1 MNIVETLTREHREI
15 LELVNAF
22 KKGKGFEDTAW
33 REKLF
38 AAKKLFLHHLEEE
51 DSVLYPALREAGKSD
66 PEIADIAERYIAEM
80 EKISSKVIS
89 FLDRYAVEQ
98 GGPSFSRDYAE
109 LVNLLEKRISSEEQV
124 LFERYRK
131 AFGY

>member
-15 LELVNAF
+15 LGLVNAF
-22 KKGKGFEDTAW
+22 KKGKGFEDAAW

-38 AAKKLFLHHLEEE
+38 AAKKLFIHHLEQE
-51 DSVLYPALREAGKSD
+51 DTVLYPALREAGKAD
-66 PEIADIAERYIAEM
+66 AELGEIVNRYISEM
-80 EKISSKVIS
+80 ERISTKVIS

-109 LVNLLEKRISSEEQV
+109 IVSLLEKRIVSEEQV
-124 LFERYRK
+124 LFVKYRE

>member
-22 KKGKGFEDTAW
+22 KKGKGFEDAVW

-38 AAKKLFLHHLEEE
+38 AAKKLFLHHLGEE
-51 DSVLYPALREAGKSD
+51 DTVLYPALREAAKSD
-66 PEIADIAERYIAEM
+66 PELAEVVSRYVAEM
-80 EKISSKVIS
+80 EGISVKVIS
-89 FLDRYAVEQ
+89 FLDRYAVEM

-109 LVNLLEKRISSEEQV
+109 IVALLEKRIASEELV
-124 LFERYRK
+124 LFEKYRA

>member
-22 KKGKGFEDTAW
+22 KKGKGFEDAAW

-38 AAKKLFLHHLEEE
+38 AAKKLFIHHLEQE
-51 DSVLYPALREAGKSD
+51 DTVLYPALREAGKAD
-66 PEIADIAERYIAEM
+66 AELGEIVNRYISEM
-80 EKISSKVIS
+80 ERISTKVIS

-98 GGPSFSRDYAE
+98 GGPSFSMDYAE
-109 LVNLLEKRISSEEQV
+109 LVSLLEKRISSEEQV
-124 LFERYRK
+124 LFVRYRK

>member
-15 LELVNAF
+15 LELINAF
-22 KKGKGFEDTAW
+22 KKGKGFENAAW

-66 PEIADIAERYIAEM
+66 PELGALVNGYIAGM
-80 EKISSKVIS
+80 EEISSRVIS

-109 LVNLLEKRISSEEQV
+109 IVSLLEKRIASEEEV
-124 LFERYRK
+124 LFVKYRA

>member
-15 LELVNAF
+15 LGLVNAF
-22 KKGKGFEDTAW
+22 KKGKGFEDAAW

-38 AAKKLFLHHLEEE
+38 AAKKLFIHHLEQE
-51 DSVLYPALREAGKSD
+51 DTVLYPALREAGKAD
-66 PEIADIAERYIAEM
+66 AELGEIVNRYISEM
-80 EKISSKVIS
+80 ERISTKVIS

-109 LVNLLEKRISSEEQV
+109 LVSLLEKRISSEEKT